1 MATAT
6 SSPPYE
12 PDPLDLVIYTPK
24 NLARGARA
32 ALLRDSSPVEITDI
46 GVSPQL
52 DEFPALPTTVTHE
65 QRSPIDITDAANQLV
80 DEQVAAYN
88 AKLRVFRTFCAHF
101 NEAAKE
107 FTTGPERDFAKHFSS
122 SFLEFWKQALTNTNC
137 APAPTYSSITANA
150 NASPTRIATTNMPTT
165 HHKKPAAT
173 YRQGRR
179 PPVPAP
185 PREDLRVFVRL
196 EADAPARNHIGYAI
210 RAHVAS
216 KTGLELNRI
225 PQVFQVNTGWA
236 IRAADDEINNQTG
249 LTPVSIRVPRR
260 DNEQLPYKTLIISF
274 LEPTTRPWSLF
285 GTSRLARH
293 IERSNPPKQYEN
305 CWDYHTRHTCNR
317 QTRCKRCG
325 KTNHASDSCTAP
337 EQCANCLGLHAVDLA
352 ACPARPKRAHG
363 LLHRLPK
370 EQRVLIRQM
379 GSRLFQ
385 QHQAAQQRQQSQME
399 PSGQPAAEAVAE
411 QQRAPVAVMELRQEH
426 VNPQALTNFFT
437 CTLPVLPS
445 SSPMRPRAVELGPE
459 TAPRQAK
466 NSRCLT
472 KTAYDTVDSR
482 DTNDT
487 RPRVM
492 TYIHK
497 DSRILAD
504 QKRPTV
510 TRDIL
515 WPTVNG
521 VTIVNFY
528 RQPHY
533 DVALDVLLR
542 WSAPERT
549 LVAGDFNAKHYSWQT
564 GRLEGRGED
573 IATWAAENGLNL
585 LNTADVPTNPHG
597 NTIDLAFSNIALA
610 SAVVEDHLATSSDH
624 FTLSVILPDVSLNLP
639 QVPGKVRVTTE
650 EELERFK
657 ELVNA
662 GAYRVPT
669 DVATAS
675 QLDSLA
681 AALVDLLQ
689 SAARAAGRPV
699 RKGTRSAPW
708 WTDECAEAAA
718 EYRAIRRILPLGFSQ
733 EVQLARREFQ
743 RVVRRAK
750 RQYWRNL
757 IDGFSDSASVYK
769 AVRWLKS
776 PGTFQPPPLQIGDD
790 VYETQLDKANALRRS
805 TLERRT
811 AADDITD
818 PWIPVRPAR
827 KIPFAQVVTL
837 EEAEDATIKT
847 GNTSPRANNIT
858 VKLLQTAGKRNL
870 STPRAWRPI
879 SLLSCLGKGLERL
892 IARRLA
898 WATPKD
904 GSASEYLQALVNW
917 GAANGISFD
926 PEKTEVMH
934 FSPRRRKTEPPVRH
948 GDVEKQPEAAM
959 RWLGLCLNRK
969 LTFKTHVEK
978 WTAKAQTVAHH
989 LRSLGNTRRGALPSA
1004 VQRAVRACVE
1014 PILLFGVE
1022 AWYPGTTSPRWRR
1035 PSKEGPS
1042 RIQQLVRKM
1051 SKALKQA
1058 IRAIL
1063 PIWKT
1068 TPIAVLHR
1076 ESGIPPVHQLLEA
1089 RRLRFSARIKSLDHA
1104 HPLAKRSTEIAP
1116 RPIIKCIKLK
1126 YQLPPKAF
1134 PTRLRRT
1141 NKLLANCQ
1149 RPVLVPR
1156 KYRSETPQPLQTASK
1171 EDSAKHF
1178 LDWLQSIP
1186 PSTLIVY
1193 SDGSL
1198 SPTGA
1203 AGYGFTVHQNGHSIR
1218 HGAGRLGPAEVF
1230 DAEAK
1235 GALEGLKAALN
1246 LPQSVTQKI
1255 VVCLDNIAAAKCLR
1269 GRPSD
1274 SSQRVF
1280 LTFQALAKTHRKTEV
1295 RWIPGH
1301 TKIPGNEQ
1309 ADILAKTGCAQ
1320 PEPADAVPTLA
1331 FLRKTARQRSKIA
1344 VQAWWDASAPDKYQG
1359 LTLKFPSSCPPEL
1372 ALPRSILH
1380 HLLAARTHH
1389 GDFAD
1394 YHERFRHDDACI
1406 KCSCGRRKAPTHLF
1420 YCRKIQPRC
1429 RMRLAPSPTVAI
1441 NQAIGKDF
1449 DKFVKLV
1456 KASSFFEKIC
1466 PHH

>member
-1 MATAT
+1 M
-6 SSPPYE
+6 S
-12 PDPLDLVIYTPK
+12 
-24 NLARGARA
+24 
-32 ALLRDSSPVEITDI
+32 
-46 GVSPQL
+46 
-52 DEFPALPTTVTHE
+52 
-65 QRSPIDITDAANQLV
+65 
-80 DEQVAAYN
+80 
-88 AKLRVFRTFCAHF
+88 
-101 NEAAKE
+101 
-107 FTTGPERDFAKHFSS
+107 
-122 SFLEFWKQALTNTNC
+122 
-137 APAPTYSSITANA
+137 
-150 NASPTRIATTNMPTT
+150 
-165 HHKKPAAT
+165 
-173 YRQGRR
+173 RR
-179 PPVPAP
+179 P
-185 PREDLRVFVRL
+185 RIHNSDR
-196 EADAPARNHIGYAI
+196 
-210 RAHVAS
+210 
-216 KTGLELNRI
+216 KTLK
-225 PQVFQVNTGWA
+225 VFQANVGKIPPA
-236 IRAADDEINNQTG
+236 HDCALALADSEKYDIVLLQ
-249 LTPVSIRVPRR
+249 
-260 DNEQLPYKTLIISF
+260 
-274 LEPTTRPWSLF
+274 EPWT
-285 GTSRLARH
+285 
-293 IERSNPPKQYEN
+293 E
-305 CWDYHTRHTCNR
+305 
-317 QTRCKRCG
+317 
-325 KTNHASDSCTAP
+325 
-337 EQCANCLGLHAVDLA
+337 
-352 ACPARPKRAHG
+352 
-363 LLHRLPK
+363 
-370 EQRVLIRQM
+370 
-379 GSRLFQ
+379 
-385 QHQAAQQRQQSQME
+385 
-399 PSGQPAAEAVAE
+399 
-411 QQRAPVAVMELRQEH
+411 
-426 VNPQALTNFFT
+426 
-437 CTLPVLPS
+437 
-445 SSPMRPRAVELGPE
+445 
-459 TAPRQAK
+459 AK

-492 TYIHK
+492 TYIRK

-533 DVALDVLLR
+533 DVALDVLLQ

-585 LNTADVPTNPHG
+585 LNTAD
-597 NTIDLAFSNIALA
+597 
-610 SAVVEDHLATSSDH
+610 
-624 FTLSVILPDVSLNLP
+624 
-639 QVPGKVRVTTE
+639 
-650 EELERFK
+650 
-657 ELVNA
+657 
-662 GAYRVPT
+662 
-669 DVATAS
+669 
-675 QLDSLA
+675 
-681 AALVDLLQ
+681 
-689 SAARAAGRPV
+689 SAARAVGRPV

-708 WTDECAEAAA
+708 WADECAEAAA
-718 EYRAIRRILPLGFSQ
+718 EYRAIRRNLPLGFSQ
-733 EVQLARREFQ
+733 QVQLARREFQ

-757 IDGFSDSASVYK
+757 IDGFSDSAAVYK

-776 PGTFQPPPLQIGDD
+776 PGAFQPPPLQVGDD

-811 AADDITD
+811 AADNITD
-818 PWIPVRPAR
+818 PWIPVRPVR
-827 KIPFAQVVTL
+827 KIPFVQEITL

-847 GNTSPRANNIT
+847 GNTSPGADNIT
-858 VKLLQTAGKRNL
+858 VKLLQAVWDIIGGHVCRLYQGCLTVGHHPGVFREAEVVMIPKPGKRNL

-898 WATPKD
+898 WASIHYAVLHPQQAGALPKRSAVD
-904 GSASEYLQALVNW
+904 LVAALIHDIEEAFARGEVATLVTADIQGAFDTAMCNRLVLRLREQGWPDNLARWAGSFMSGRSARLGNPEGRFGYADDTAILCTGQSLEETSRIASEYLQGLVDW

-934 FSPRRRKTEPPVRH
+934 FSLRARETMLPVRH
-948 GDVEKQPEAAM
+948 GDVEKQPETAM
-959 RWLGLCLNRK
+959 RWLGLWLDRK

-978 WTAKAQTVAHH
+978 WTAKAQAVAHH

-1014 PILLFGVE
+1014 PILCFGVE

-1035 PSKEGPS
+1035 PSKEGPT
-1042 RIQQLVRKM
+1042 RIKQLVRKM
-1051 SKALKQA
+1051 SKALTQA

-1063 PIWKT
+1063 PAWKT

-1089 RRLRFSARIKSLDHA
+1089 RQLRFSARIKSLDQA
-1104 HPLAKRSTEIAP
+1104 HPLATRTTEAAP

-1141 NKLLANCQ
+1141 NRLLGNCQ
-1149 RPVLVPR
+1149 RPVLMPR
-1156 KYRSETPQPLQTASK
+1156 KYNHETQQPLQTASK
-1171 EDSAKHF
+1171 EESAKDF
-1178 LDWLQSIP
+1178 DRWLQTIP
-1186 PSTLIVY
+1186 ALSLIVY

-1198 SPTGA
+1198 SSSGA
-1203 AGYGFTVHQNGHSIR
+1203 AGYGYAVHQSGRSVCQ
-1218 HGAGRLGPAEVF
+1218 GAGRLGPAEVF

-1235 GALEGLKAALN
+1235 GALEGLKAALR
-1246 LPQSVTQKI
+1246 LSQSATQRI
-1255 VVCLDNIAAAKCLR
+1255 VVCLDNIAAAACLR
-1269 GRPSD
+1269 GKPPD

-1331 FLRKTARQRSKIA
+1331 FLRKTARQRSRIA
-1344 VQAWWDASAPDKYQG
+1344 VQAWWDASAPDKYQS

-1372 ALPRSILH
+1372 ALPRTILH
-1380 HLLAARTHH
+1380 HLLAARTSH

-1394 YHERFRHDDACI
+1394 YHERFHHSDACVT
-1406 KCSCGRRKAPTHLF
+1406 CSCGRRKAPTHLF

-1441 NQAIGKDF
+1441 NQAIGRDF

>member
-1 MATAT
+1 MT
-6 SSPPYE
+6 SSFS
-12 PDPLDLVIYTPK
+12 K
-24 NLARGARA
+24 NPGQRQRTQDA
-32 ALLRDSSPVEITDI
+32 SPRLT
-46 GVSPQL
+46 Q
-52 DEFPALPTTVTHE
+52 PTTPTHPPE
-65 QRSPIDITDAANQLV
+65 
-80 DEQVAAYN
+80 
-88 AKLRVFRTFCAHF
+88 
-101 NEAAKE
+101 
-107 FTTGPERDFAKHFSS
+107 TTG
-122 SFLEFWKQALTNTNC
+122 
-137 APAPTYSSITANA
+137 
-150 NASPTRIATTNMPTT
+150 T
-165 HHKKPAAT
+165 H
-173 YRQGRR
+173 
-179 PPVPAP
+179 
-185 PREDLRVFVRL
+185 PR
-196 EADAPARNHIGYAI
+196 H
-210 RAHVAS
+210 
-216 KTGLELNRI
+216 
-225 PQVFQVNTGWA
+225 
-236 IRAADDEINNQTG
+236 
-249 LTPVSIRVPRR
+249 
-260 DNEQLPYKTLIISF
+260 
-274 LEPTTRPWSLF
+274 
-285 GTSRLARH
+285 
-293 IERSNPPKQYEN
+293 
-305 CWDYHTRHTCNR
+305 
-317 QTRCKRCG
+317 
-325 KTNHASDSCTAP
+325 
-337 EQCANCLGLHAVDLA
+337 
-352 ACPARPKRAHG
+352 
-363 LLHRLPK
+363 
-370 EQRVLIRQM
+370 
-379 GSRLFQ
+379 
-385 QHQAAQQRQQSQME
+385 
-399 PSGQPAAEAVAE
+399 
-411 QQRAPVAVMELRQEH
+411 PVAYGER
-426 VNPQALTNFFT
+426 
-437 CTLPVLPS
+437 
-445 SSPMRPRAVELGPE
+445 
-459 TAPRQAK
+459 
-466 NSRCLT
+466 
-472 KTAYDTVDSR
+472 
-482 DTNDT
+482 
-487 RPRVM
+487 
-492 TYIHK
+492 
-497 DSRILAD
+497 
-504 QKRPTV
+504 
-510 TRDIL
+510 
-515 WPTVNG
+515 

-528 RQPHY
+528 RQPRY
-533 DVALDVLLR
+533 DVSLDVLLR
-542 WSAPERT
+542 WPAPERT

-624 FTLSVILPDVSLNLP
+624 FTLSLTLPDVSLSLP
-639 QVPGKVRVTTE
+639 QAPGKVRVTTE
-650 EELERFK
+650 EELKRFK
-657 ELVNA
+657 ELVAA
-662 GAYRVPT
+662 GACRIPT
-669 DVATAS
+669 DTATAS
-675 QLDSLA
+675 QLDTLA

-776 PGTFQPPPLQIGDD
+776 PGAFQPPPLQIGDV

-818 PWIPVRPAR
+818 PWIPVRPVR
-827 KIPFAQVVTL
+827 KIPFAQEITL

-847 GNTSPRANNIT
+847 GNTSPGADSIT
-858 VKLLQTAGKRNL
+858 VKLLQAVWDIIGGHVCRLYQGCLTVGHHPGAFREAEVVMIPKPGKRNL

-892 IARRLA
+892 IARHLA
-898 WATPKD
+898 WASIHYAVLHPQQAGALPKRSAVDLVAALIHDIEEAFARGEVATLVTADIQGAFDTAMGNRLVLRLRKQGWPDNLARWAGSFMSGRFARVRYQDITTPTTPLQCGLPQ
-904 GSASEYLQALVNW
+904 GSPVSPILFLLYTEPIYRLGNPEGRFGYADDTAILCTGQSLEETSQTASEYLQELVNW

-934 FSPRRRKTEPPVRH
+934 FSLRRRETELPVCH

-959 RWLGLCLNRK
+959 RWLGLWLDRK

-978 WTAKAQTVAHH
+978 WTAKAQAVAQ
-989 LRSLGNTRRGALPSA
+989 P
-1004 VQRAVRACVE
+1004 
-1014 PILLFGVE
+1014 
-1022 AWYPGTTSPRWRR
+1022 
-1035 PSKEGPS
+1035 KEGPS
-1042 RIQQLVRKM
+1042 ITQQLVRKM

-1063 PIWKT
+1063 PTWKT
-1068 TPIAVLHR
+1068 TLIAVLHR

-1104 HPLAKRSTEIAP
+1104 HPLAKRTTEAAP

-1126 YQLPPKAF
+1126 YQLPPKTF

-1141 NKLLANCQ
+1141 NRLLGNCQ
-1149 RPVLVPR
+1149 RPVLIPR
-1156 KYRSETPQPLQTASK
+1156 KYSHETQQPLQTASK
-1171 EDSAKHF
+1171 EESAKDF
-1178 LDWLQSIP
+1178 DRWLQTIP
-1186 PSTLIVY
+1186 ALSLIVY

-1198 SPTGA
+1198 SSGGA
-1203 AGYGFTVHQNGHSIR
+1203 AGYGYAVHQSGRSVCQ
-1218 HGAGRLGPAEVF
+1218 GAGRLGPAEVF

-1235 GALEGLKAALN
+1235 GALEGLKATLR
-1246 LPQSVTQKI
+1246 LPQCATQRI

-1269 GRPSD
+1269 GKPSD

-1309 ADILAKTGCAQ
+1309 ADILAKMGCAQ

-1331 FLRKTARQRSKIA
+1331 FLRKTARQRSKIT
-1344 VQAWWDASAPDKYQG
+1344 VQAWLDASAPDKYQT

-1372 ALPRSILH
+1372 ALPRTMLH

-1394 YHERFRHDDACI
+1394 YHERFQHNDACVT
-1406 KCSCGRRKAPTHLF
+1406 CSCGRRKAPTHLF

-1441 NQAIGKDF
+1441 NQALGRDF